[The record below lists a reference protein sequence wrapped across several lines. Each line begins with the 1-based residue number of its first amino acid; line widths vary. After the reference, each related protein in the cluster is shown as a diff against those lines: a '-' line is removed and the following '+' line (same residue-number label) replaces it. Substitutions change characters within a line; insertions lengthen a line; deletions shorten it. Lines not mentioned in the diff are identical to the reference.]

1 MLSLVTHTLDSAPNV
16 CITRLALLVGN
27 VSLAFMEMRQEVLK
41 MIASRVPVLYP
52 SLLITSPRP
61 VVMSRTANMVTSV
74 WSVRQ
79 DIQATDAN
87 DVMTDIMATLWFREG
102 FAFPVTAD
110 QILTELFLTFVTI

>member
-1 MLSLVTHTLDSAPNV
+1 MTHTLDSAPNV